1 MMMNGKIILFFHM
14 FDDFLQPRISE
25 FLHFPTHFAYN
36 MFVFPVIVCSFELSY
51 IIPELMFVTSL
62 HSNNKSIVLYNVAR
76 LTL

>member
-51 IIPELMFVTSL
+51 IIPELMFD
-62 HSNNKSIVLYNVAR
+62 HQ
-76 LTL
+76 LTF